1 MTGWKLGDTRI
12 TLSDLHSANN
22 YNIHHNNSSNNQ
34 NNSHER
40 LPLGVKAGLVADLSQ
55 CSPELAAQLQ
65 DSDGMGVADSDQ
77 LMETGVDSLG
87 ATELAVT
94 LSSELGLR
102 LLPTLVTLKGV
113 RDGKGDLIVDF
124 LKQLRAMN
132 VPGESLQTCLHGSG
146 LVKGSAMGKGDLIV
160 DMLKQL
166 VAMRVPGESLQTCL
180 TGAPN

>member
-102 LLPTLVTLKGV
+102 LLPTLVFSYPTI
-113 RDGKGDLIVDF
+113 GDIVDHV
-124 LKQLRAMN
+124 KTQLGISM
-132 VPGESLQTCLHGSG
+132 QIF
-146 LVKGSAMGKGDLIV
+146 VK
-160 DMLKQL
+160 
-166 VAMRVPGESLQTCL
+166 TL
-180 TGAPN
+180 TGKIITLLVEPSHSIDNVKAKIQDKEGIPPDQQRLIFAGE